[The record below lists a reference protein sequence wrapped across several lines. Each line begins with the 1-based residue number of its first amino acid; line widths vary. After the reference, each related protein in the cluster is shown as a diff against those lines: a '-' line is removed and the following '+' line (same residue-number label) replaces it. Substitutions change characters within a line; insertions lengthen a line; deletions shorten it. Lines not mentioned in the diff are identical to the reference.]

1 MPSPTVSSSSA
12 VKRLMKEWRGLRKE
26 PSALFDA
33 APLEDNLFEWHFTIR
48 GQPDTD
54 YAGGKYHGRILLPA
68 EYPFKPPSVV
78 FLTPNGRFQLH
89 KKICLSMT
97 QYHPEHWQPAWDI
110 RCMLLGLISFM
121 PSDVSNSIGDINYS
135 PEERRH
141 LAKQSLAW
149 ACPTCGVQLGN
160 VLTADVGAEGSSDTQ
175 AKAEPGADKASVGS
189 PDQASDG
196 AGSSTTTTSAALAST
211 AELASRVTT
220 LAELS
225 AAQTQRSSQCDPQP
239 ADSGTAGAQ
248 DSLPAATA
256 RAPTQPAPV
265 PPANQHSRRR
275 EQLVYGLNKKQWDS
289 LMVFVVAM
297 IGIMCLMRL

>member
-1 MPSPTVSSSSA
+1 MSSPATNSSSA

-33 APLEDNLFEWHFTIR
+33 APLEDNLFEWHFTIC
-48 GQPDTD
+48 GPPGTD
-54 YAGGKYHGRILLPA
+54 YAGGRYHGRILLPA

-121 PSDVSNSIGDINYS
+121 PSDVSNSIGDVNYS
-135 PEERRH
+135 PEERQH

-149 ACPTCGVQLGN
+149 ACPTCGVQLGD
-160 VLTADVGAEGSSDTQ
+160 VLSAAVIAERSSDT
-175 AKAEPGADKASVGS
+175 A
-189 PDQASDG
+189 PD
-196 AGSSTTTTSAALAST
+196 AGPTSAARANAAGPASHGT
-211 AELASRVTT
+211 APAELT
-220 LAELS
+220 
-225 AAQTQRSSQCDPQP
+225 AAQAHPAAPCDAPPADTGGAGAPDHAGAASPRAPPQP
-239 ADSGTAGAQ
+239 VTHA
-248 DSLPAATA
+248 
-256 RAPTQPAPV
+256 TQPFR
-265 PPANQHSRRR
+265 HSRR
-275 EQLVYGLNKKQWDS
+275 EPLVYGFNKKQWDS

-297 IGIMCLMRL
+297 IGVLCLMKL